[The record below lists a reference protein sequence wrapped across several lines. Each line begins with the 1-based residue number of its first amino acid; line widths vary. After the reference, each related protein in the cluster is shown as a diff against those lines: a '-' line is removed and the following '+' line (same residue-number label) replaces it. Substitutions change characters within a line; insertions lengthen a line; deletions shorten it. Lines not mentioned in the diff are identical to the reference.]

1 MNEVVSKTALWS
13 GRVLSALSS
22 GLLVMSATMK
32 LFPPAGF
39 ADGMAHMGWPMEKRI
54 TLAVIELT
62 CVVVY
67 LIPRSAV
74 LGAILIAAYM
84 GGATATHMRIGDPFW
99 AQPLVG
105 VAAWAGLWLR
115 DPRLKALIPLRK

>member
-1 MNEVVSKTALWS
+1 MNELVSKKALWT
-13 GRVLSALSS
+13 GRVLSTLAA

-32 LFPPAGF
+32 LFPPDGF

-54 TLAVIELT
+54 ALAVIELS
-62 CVVVY
+62 CVAVY

-84 GGATATHMRIGDPFW
+84 GGATATHMRIDDPFW
-99 AQPLVG
+99 AQPFVG

-115 DPRLKALIPLRK
+115 DPRVKALIPLRK